1 MYCIYILTKK
11 TKHILKRCHLH
22 WPMLVIVHLQSN
34 NLFVS
39 QSMLI
44 AYYLVFTITI
54 SPIWSSFF
62 AWKMIFFFFKCDF
75 VHHSNDGF
83 SFANAALLLDI
94 IRGLHIISL
103 GGSRW
108 HSAVF
113 WLFLHFWWQLM
124 DFFTSPLLMAV
135 GIFFF
140 FSHSSPLMLWNT
152 NADDGFFLSAYTV
165 RGVFTVSIINSL
177 RIDRRTII
185 NEKHSRSVDLHKRFM
200 HISFINST
208 LNP

>member
-54 SPIWSSFF
+54 SPNWSSFF
-62 AWKMIFFFFKCDF
+62 AWKMIFFFFECDF
-75 VHHSNDGF
+75 VHHSNDGV
-83 SFANAALLLDI
+83 SIANAALLLDI

-113 WLFLHFWWQLM
+113 WLFLHFLVAT
-124 DFFTSPLLMAV
+124 DGLFHFSTFDGSRHFLLL
-135 GIFFF
+135 FSF
-140 FSHSSPLMLWNT
+140 FSTDAMKYQCGWRL
-152 NADDGFFLSAYTV
+152 FFV
-165 RGVFTVSIINSL
+165 RVHRPWCVHRKYN
-177 RIDRRTII
+177 
-185 NEKHSRSVDLHKRFM
+185 K
-200 HISFINST
+200 FIANWSKNHHQRKA
-208 LNP
+208 LQIRWPS